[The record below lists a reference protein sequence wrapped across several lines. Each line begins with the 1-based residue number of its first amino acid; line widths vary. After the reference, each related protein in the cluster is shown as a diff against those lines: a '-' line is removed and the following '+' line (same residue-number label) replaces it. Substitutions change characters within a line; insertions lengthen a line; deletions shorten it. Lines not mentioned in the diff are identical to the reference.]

1 MNLSSKRKNF
11 CSLSCPQAF
20 TNALTAHFVTCLS
33 GCKTAVVEV
42 TRGVSVR
49 AFQKKAPLKIIA
61 MYVKMYAAYSDQ
73 KGSDDLLPMIY
84 MALVDEEDVPAFEEI
99 YKKYKQELYDLAFR
113 ILHNH
118 QDAEDAVQET
128 FIKIAD
134 TFTKVLQIPCNEL
147 TSYIVIICRNISINK
162 YNKNKRATEHNI
174 RLNEN
179 ITASEVFSES
189 ESKEAL
195 MNALSQLPQDHKDV
209 IFLFDLQGLSAK
221 EAAALLGISEG
232 NLRIKVFRARKML
245 KKLLKGVDPD
255 D

>member
-99 YKKYKQELYDLAFR
+99 YNRTYKKLYSIAFS
-113 ILHNH
+113 ILKDH
-118 QDAEDAVQET
+118 QMTEDALSEM
-128 FIKIAD
+128 F
-134 TFTKVLQIPCNEL
+134 L
-147 TSYIVIICRNISINK
+147 NISLNFKKINNLSLHK
-162 YNKNKRATEHNI
+162 LDAYLVRSITHYFNFDCCFHN
-174 RLNEN
+174 R
-179 ITASEVFSES
+179 SC
-189 ESKEAL
+189 
-195 MNALSQLPQDHKDV
+195 
-209 IFLFDLQGLSAK
+209 
-221 EAAALLGISEG
+221 
-232 NLRIKVFRARKML
+232 
-245 KKLLKGVDPD
+245 
-255 D
+255 

>member
-1 MNLSSKRKNF
+1 M
-11 CSLSCPQAF
+11 
-20 TNALTAHFVTCLS
+20 
-33 GCKTAVVEV
+33 
-42 TRGVSVR
+42 
-49 AFQKKAPLKIIA
+49 
-61 MYVKMYAAYSDQ
+61 
-73 KGSDDLLPMIY
+73 LPMIY
-84 MALVDEEDVPAFEEI
+84 MALIDDEDIPEFEKI
-99 YKKYKQELYDLAFR
+99 YEKYKQPLYDLAFS

-162 YNKNKRATEHNI
+162 YNKNKRTSEHTI

-179 ITASEVFSES
+179 ITASEVFSAS

-209 IFLFDLQGLSAK
+209 IFLFDLQGMSAK

-232 NLRIKVFRARKML
+232 NVRIKVFRAREML
-245 KKLLKGVDPD
+245 RKSLKEGKTD